1 MLHGRA
7 GGAGRQDQCQQ
18 CGSQKAGA
26 DHGQIVTMD
35 RTAAVVRRSA
45 PNDIARGFA
54 VRVLMAV
61 PDHEGVADHMK
72 RAKRH

>member
-1 MLHGRA
+1 
-7 GGAGRQDQCQQ
+7 
-18 CGSQKAGA
+18 
-26 DHGQIVTMD
+26 MD

-61 PDHEGVADHMK
+61 PDHEGVADQMK